1 MKKLKNIGVGF
12 VVSGLGSLP
21 LGYLNAV
28 GFQILMNSDYFT
40 LMSFLLGV
48 IFIEGFVIYFT
59 LRFARF
65 IHSKQVVKKWISI
78 YSFVFLLILTYL
90 SYTSSVSVSS
100 ISITDIYSS
109 NAFVTGL
116 ILSLL
121 NLAQIPFWTSWNL
134 YLLHKSY
141 IITTSKLITFY
152 VFGTL
157 LGTFAGMLTI
167 IYVLSTFAE
176 NGYFDKEIILNYVWI
191 LFLGLAI
198 IQLISIIKNNMKK

>member
-1 MKKLKNIGVGF
+1 
-12 VVSGLGSLP
+12 
-21 LGYLNAV
+21 
-28 GFQILMNSDYFT
+28 MNSDYFT

-48 IFIEGFVIYFT
+48 VFIEGFVIYFT

-65 IHSKQVVKKWISI
+65 IHSKQALKKWISI
-78 YSFVFLLILTYL
+78 YSLLFLLVLTYL
-90 SYTSSVSVSS
+90 SYNSKASISSVSG
-100 ISITDIYSS
+100 TDIYSS

-141 IITTSKLITFY
+141 IITTSKLTTFY

-157 LGTFAGMLTI
+157 IGTFAGMLTI

-176 NGYFDKEIILNYVWI
+176 NGFFDKEIILNHVWI

-198 IQLISIIKNNMKK
+198 IQLISIIKNYIKK